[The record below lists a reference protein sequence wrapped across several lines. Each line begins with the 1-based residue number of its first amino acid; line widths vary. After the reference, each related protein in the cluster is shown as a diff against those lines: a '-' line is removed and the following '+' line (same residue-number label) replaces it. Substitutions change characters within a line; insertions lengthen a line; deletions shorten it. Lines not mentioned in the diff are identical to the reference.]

1 MTTTW
6 LNSLTR
12 LAQSA
17 GLRVTGLILGI
28 IAVTC
33 GALAV
38 IFSGVGLQQARLCKR
53 CKKGAE
59 FQ

>member
-1 MTTTW
+1 MK
-6 LNSLTR
+6 NR
-12 LAQSA
+12 VRGG
-17 GLRVTGLILGI
+17 GLGVTGLVLGI

-33 GALAV
+33 GVLAV
-38 IFSGVGLQQARLCKR
+38 IFSGVGMHQARLCKR

>member
-1 MTTTW
+1 MK
-6 LNSLTR
+6 NKVR
-12 LAQSA
+12 GG

-38 IFSGVGLQQARLCKR
+38 IFSGVGLHQARLCRR

>member
-1 MTTTW
+1 MK
-6 LNSLTR
+6 NKDR
-12 LAQSA
+12 GG

-38 IFSGVGLQQARLCKR
+38 IFSGVGLHQARLCKR

>member
-1 MTTTW
+1 MK
-6 LNSLTR
+6 NKVR
-12 LAQSA
+12 GG

-38 IFSGVGLQQARLCKR
+38 IFSGVGLHLARLCKR